1 VASIIDPGAMGEL
14 GGRYVFVRP
23 DAEMLARL
31 VGYVADGSLR
41 VEVAETFPLDRA
53 AAALARNQE
62 GHTRGKI
69 VVTVP

>member
-1 VASIIDPGAMGEL
+1 VASIIDPGTVTEL

-31 VGYVADGSLR
+31 AGYVADGRVR
-41 VEVAETFPLDRA
+41 VEVAETYPLDRVA
-53 AAALARNQE
+53 QALERNRQ

-69 VVTVP
+69 VVTVA